1 MEAVA
6 DARANRA
13 DYLEQKARAVL
24 QRPTVFVASVVDAR
38 GEKLREQ
45 VTVGGVQL
53 DAVKAGFPRA
63 PSAGGEGLHEMIDL
77 GLAGCTAEKAVQ
89 RFLAIGRAQRRTVGV
104 MHARKIHL
112 PAGMAELHDV
122 LAVEPVHR
130 RAEPLPQ
137 RNEIVAVNCGVVGD
151 DASLHHH
158 RHVGRNDR
166 PDAAGG
172 EFAFPI
178 DAGLGERAVL
188 VVEPARDVR
197 PEDAVLDREIAEFER
212 GEDDVF
218 GHDTTSVAGAAIA
231 RCHTAR
237 SSAGTKAAAG
247 HCAQCPTMNSTSRP
261 GVRSRAASSSRTTRV
276 PARTAPQT
284 VAPGTA
290 AWRSTLGG
298 ANRHCSTT
306 ASTED

>member
-1 MEAVA
+1 MQLHAVEAGF
-6 DARANRA
+6 ARA
-13 DYLEQKARAVL
+13 
-24 QRPTVFVASVVDAR
+24 P
-38 GEKLREQ
+38 G
-45 VTVGGVQL
+45 
-53 DAVKAGFPRA
+53 
-63 PSAGGEGLHEMIDL
+63 AGGEGFDEMIDL
-77 GLAGCTAEKAVQ
+77 GLAGGAAEKAMQ
-89 RFLAIGRAQRRTVGV
+89 RFLAARRAQCRTVGIV
-104 MHARKIHL
+104 HAREIHL

-122 LAVEPVHR
+122 LAVEPVYR

-137 RNEIVAVNCGVVGD
+137 RNEIVAVNRGVVGD

-172 EFAFPI
+172 EFAFPV

-188 VVEPARDVR
+188 VVEPARDVG

-212 GEDDVF
+212 GKDDVF

-276 PARTAPQT
+276 PVRTAPHT

-290 AWRSTLGG
+290 AWRSTLAG

-306 ASTED
+306 ASTEDGERHRGSLHSSRMRSKPRTRLCTAIPVA

>member
-1 MEAVA
+1 MQLHAVEAGF
-6 DARANRA
+6 ARA
-13 DYLEQKARAVL
+13 
-24 QRPTVFVASVVDAR
+24 P
-38 GEKLREQ
+38 G
-45 VTVGGVQL
+45 
-53 DAVKAGFPRA
+53 
-63 PSAGGEGLHEMIDL
+63 AGGEGFDKMIDL
-77 GLAGCTAEKAVQ
+77 GLAGGAAEKAMQ
-89 RFLAIGRAQRRTVGV
+89 RFLAARRAQRRTVGIV
-104 MHARKIHL
+104 HAREIHL

-122 LAVEPVHR
+122 LAVEPVHG

-137 RNEIVAVNCGVVGD
+137 WNKIIAVNRGVVGD
-151 DASLHHH
+151 DASLHQH

-166 PDAAGG
+166 PDATGG
-172 EFAFPI
+172 KLTFPI
-178 DAGLGERAVL
+178 DAGLGERAIL
-188 VVEPARDVR
+188 VVESTRNVR
-197 PEDAVLDREIAEFER
+197 PEDPILDREIAEFER

-218 GHDTTSVAGAAIA
+218 AHDTTSAAGAAIA

-247 HCAQCPTMNSTSRP
+247 HCAQCPTMNSTSRL

-284 VAPGTA
+284 VAPGPA

-306 ASTED
+306 ASTEDGERHRASLHSSRMRSKPRTRLCTAIPVA

>member
-1 MEAVA
+1 
-6 DARANRA
+6 
-13 DYLEQKARAVL
+13 
-24 QRPTVFVASVVDAR
+24 
-38 GEKLREQ
+38 
-45 VTVGGVQL
+45 
-53 DAVKAGFPRA
+53 
-63 PSAGGEGLHEMIDL
+63 MIDL
-77 GLAGCTAEKAVQ
+77 GLAGGAAEKAMQ
-89 RFLAIGRAQRRTVGV
+89 RFLAARRAQCRAVGIV
-104 MHARKIHL
+104 HAGEIHL

-137 RNEIVAVNCGVVGD
+137 RNEIITVNRGVVGD

-166 PDAAGG
+166 ADAAGG

-197 PEDAVLDREIAEFER
+197 PEDAVLDRQIAEFER
-212 GEDDVF
+212 SEDDVF
-218 GHDTTSVAGAAIA
+218 AHETTSVAGAAIA
-231 RCHTAR
+231 RCHTELSR
-237 SSAGTKAAAG
+237 DYTKVG
-247 HCAQCPTMNSTSRP
+247 SVHWAQFPTMNSRSRP
-261 GVRSRAASSSRTTRV
+261 GVRSRAASSSKTTRV

-284 VAPGTA
+284 VAPGPA

-306 ASTED
+306 ASTEDGERHRDSLHSSRMRSKPRTRLCTAIPVACTP